1 MAERGEDG
9 WLPVISVESHEL
21 ASPGKRLL
29 WHLEHF
35 RAPIEQCQFA
45 GAPIHALETRPEV
58 KRLLLRRAGRCG
70 QQLLYDDSFGSACCC
85 DYAMG

>member
-1 MAERGEDG
+1 MTKNFSSASRVLSAMGERGEDG

-35 RAPIEQCQFA
+35 RAPIDQCQFA

-58 KRLLLRRAGRCG
+58 KRLVATGWSVGAAVDVR
-70 QQLLYDDSFGSACCC
+70 
-85 DYAMG
+85 